1 MRQSTTDGVIFL
13 GIIAIMV
20 LISLLQFGCR
30 SSHAYSYYESG
41 QMASAAYSEGMVEW
55 SDGAGKIMPFG
66 SINVSGVGVG
76 K

>member
-13 GIIAIMV
+13 GIVSIALL
-20 LISLLQFGCR
+20 LILQFGCR
-30 SSHAYSYYESG
+30 SSRAYSYYESG
-41 QMASAAYSEGMVEW
+41 QIATAAYSDGMVEW